1 MIHIYTKKVL
11 TLRRKFTSRET
22 FRTRQILASATCQSL
37 GIRQAF
43 TSYNNPK
50 GNTDTERLMP
60 TLKEEFIWLRES
72 KSPAEF
78 IEKLDAWVEYY
89 KQSYLHSTLAYK
101 TPNGYEREYHIH
113 HGTQLAAS

>member
-1 MIHIYTKKVL
+1 MADNGSQP
-11 TLRRKFTSRET
+11 TSVA
-22 FRTRQILASATCQSL
+22 FMQACQSL

-50 GNTDTERLMP
+50 GNAGTERLMR
-60 TLKEEFIWLRES
+60 TLKEEFIWLREW

-89 KQSYLHSTLAYK
+89 NHSYRHSTLAYK
-101 TPNGYEREYHIH
+101 TPNGYEREYHVR

>member
-1 MIHIYTKKVL
+1 MADNGSQP
-11 TLRRKFTSRET
+11 TSVAFMQACE
-22 FRTRQILASATCQSL
+22 SL
-37 GIRQAF
+37 GIRQVF

-50 GNTDTERLMP
+50 GNADTERLMR
-60 TLKEEFIWLRES
+60 TLKEEFTWLREW

-89 KQSYLHSTLAYK
+89 NQSYLHSTLAYK
-101 TPNGYEREYHIH
+101 TPNGYECEYHMC